1 MRRNFILLLLTLLF
15 ASSAI
20 AGIFI
25 YEPKDKLITFNE
37 IVMLKGVGK
46 NLDILKINDQQIGF
60 SSNGNFN
67 CGLVLLRGKN
77 LVEVRAL
84 DKSGEHFIKEIRVL
98 KLKSYPDIEALYDG
112 KKHWARTQIIYLS
125 TISVIEGYPDDD
137 FYPGNPITR
146 GELATWIAR
155 AKKLKITKLSGD
167 VFFDVP
173 KERWRAPYIKAV
185 VDAGFMRGYDNDTFG
200 IDEPISRRQ
209 VAEVA
214 VLTEGYEAVERIK
227 PIFVDVPKE
236 EPGAFPIYIAR
247 EKGLVLG
254 VSKDIDVFEPDRAL
268 TRAEAAALIS
278 RFKISAER
286 IKYLFSFAKGF
297 DNSRRCKVNLPPKIL
312 SFSVEP
318 DELKANRQ
326 TVVKVRARIA
336 DRENFFPISK
346 VKVDLSGIGGAPD
359 AEMFDDASHGDEKKD
374 DLIYSLNLS
383 LKPGG
388 SGSKRLL
395 VTAIDRLGW
404 ESKKEAFLLVI
415 E

>member
-1 MRRNFILLLLTLLF
+1 MRRNFTLLLLILLF
-15 ASSAI
+15 ASTVV

-37 IVMLKGVGK
+37 VEMLKGVGK
-46 NLDILKINDQQIGF
+46 NLDILKINDQKIGF
-60 SSNGNFN
+60 SANGNFS
-67 CGLVLLRGKN
+67 CGLILSRGKN
-77 LVEVRAL
+77 LVEIRAL
-84 DKSGEHFIKEIRVL
+84 DKNGEHFTKEVRILSL
-98 KLKSYPDIEALYDG
+98 KNYPDIETLYDG

-125 TISVIEGYPDDD
+125 TIGVIEGYPDGG

-155 AKKLKITKLSGD
+155 AKKLSVAKLGGD
-167 VFFDVP
+167 PFFDVP

-236 EPGAFPIYIAR
+236 EQGAFPIYVAR

-286 IKYLFSFAKGF
+286 IKYLFSFEKGF
-297 DNSRRCKVNLPPKIL
+297 DNGRRCKVNLPPKIL
-312 SFSVEP
+312 SFSVGP
-318 DELKANRQ
+318 GELKANKQ
-326 TVVKVRARIA
+326 NVVKVRVKIA

-346 VKVDLSGIGGAPD
+346 VKVDLSEIGGAPD
-359 AEMFDDASHGDEKKD
+359 AEMFDNASHGDEKKGD
-374 DLIYSLNLS
+374 MVYSLNLS
-383 LKPGG
+383 LEPIE
-388 SGSKRLL
+388 SGSKSLM

-404 ESKKEAFLLVI
+404 ESRKEAFLLVI